1 RVTNDGTYASE
12 NVNVV
17 LFEGNK
23 EVGREVLRTITKGS
37 NATASFTWVPTPGKH
52 KLTYEI
58 SNDIPEMLYDNN
70 VLVHQKTVEDTEGLP
85 GFGMW
90 AALLA
95 LAGVVAAINVRR

>member
-1 RVTNDGTYASE
+1 TYAAE

-17 LFEGNK
+17 LMEGDK

-70 VLVHQKTVEDTEGLP
+70 VLVHQKTVEDTDSLP

-90 AALLA
+90 PVLLALLA
-95 LAGVVAAINVRR
+95 ALVAVR

>member
-1 RVTNDGTYASE
+1 
-12 NVNVV
+12 
-17 LFEGNK
+17 
-23 EVGREVLRTITKGS
+23 TITKGS

-85 GFGMW
+85 GFGLW
-90 AALLA
+90 AVLLA
-95 LAGVVAAINVRR
+95 LAGVVVATRIRRS